1 MDSWSVG
8 AGFDR
13 GTPVVVTVN
22 EEYVSREAR
31 ANCTV
36 CVSLVLK
43 ELLPAI
49 TAEKRSRLEDELCA
63 FFDACGG
70 HLVAKIASSSQYK
83 FIFYAPENA
92 VDPAAVP
99 VPAGLIGICTV
110 FTESDP
116 EWSEYESWITD
127 EKIYEE
133 HDRSIMAELGSIG
146 DTFELPRDVD
156 FLWKFR
162 TKDDGD
168 ESITL
173 LRAAGIRVERINE
186 TTLKTVA
193 NMGISLEG
201 LRDFRNAVLS
211 IIAARGGSL
220 QFWGCYP
227 MTVDNR

>member
-1 MDSWSVG
+1 MDSWSIG
-8 AGFDR
+8 AGFER
-13 GTPVVVTVN
+13 GLPVVVTVN
-22 EEYVSREAR
+22 EKYVNREAR

-36 CVSLVLK
+36 CLSISFNA
-43 ELLPAI
+43 LLSKI
-49 TAEKRSRLEDELCA
+49 TAAERSQLEDELCA
-63 FFDACGG
+63 FFEACGG
-70 HLVAKIASSSQYK
+70 HLVAKIASSPHYK

-92 VDPAAVP
+92 VEPAAVP
-99 VPAGLIGICTV
+99 IPAGLIDIGTV
-110 FTESDP
+110 FTENDP

-133 HDRSIMAELGSIG
+133 HDRSIMVELGRIG

-211 IIAARGGSL
+211 IIAARGGRL

-227 MTVDNR
+227 MTVENR